1 MQVLVNTGDGL
12 EGKDTLERWA
22 TDFLNTEL
30 LRWRDEISRVQVQLS
45 DEAKGKRNG
54 EDMRCMLEAR
64 INGHQPIAVQHHAEN
79 MDEAIRGASIKL
91 IRALDHILG
100 KLDRHEHRVRDTI
113 RRDFEAVNIAPGG
126 ELT

>member
-1 MQVLVNTGDGL
+1 MQVQVNTGDGL

-22 TDFLNTEL
+22 TDFLNAEL
-30 LRWRDEISRVQVQLS
+30 ARFANEISRVEVQLT
-45 DEAKGKRNG
+45 DEAKGKKNG

-64 INGHQPIAVQHHAEN
+64 LNGHQPVAVQHHAEN

-91 IRALDHILG
+91 VRALEHIQG
-100 KLDRHEHRVRDTI
+100 RLDRHEHRTRYTI
-113 RRDFEAVNIAPGG
+113 RREPDAVEVKPGT